1 MELLVSTKTSYGITR
16 VYPECKKS
24 RLLANIAKAD
34 TLTED
39 VILAIKE
46 LGYTFKVKQEV
57 I

>member
-39 VILAIKE
+39 VILAINE
-46 LGYTFKVKQEV
+46 LGYTFKVKEEV